1 MNYKFRHTA
10 LLAALPLLLAAC
22 QTDDEPM
29 PQTGKQANTLRFTVD
44 AAIALTKSLPEKPQT
59 EAGAVQHVNAARL
72 YIFKHGEEG
81 QTTLAACEEITD
93 FNGLTTTDGGGQPV
107 TGLDGLTT
115 VTKEYEL
122 QTKLDPT
129 ATYTFLGVGY
139 EKQDQTTNEYGD
151 AYQEETDGSN
161 TALTVSESPVTLS
174 TLVTT
179 LKTGRGKEDIR
190 HNEYFTGALT
200 LTTDGNGLIQS
211 GTVEMRRRVAGLSA
225 YLQLKNF
232 PEDKTIG
239 GVAIM
244 LWDKQNQAVPTLE
257 KTWQLPDFT
266 DYTDKPLDTPDAAP
280 QAKSVCLLW
289 MTQSNTATQAYDAAG
304 SYYTCQGSAYVL
316 PKPAPTIDSDKN
328 YTLAV
333 VVYNAENEII
343 CTKRAALSEE
353 GNLIFD
359 TSLGTGII
367 DDGSFYRYP
376 IVANRF
382 YRFGDT
388 ASGTTTSPSTW
399 CTTRR
404 TPSRSLSKPS
414 GKANPIWAWT
424 TTPGTHK
431 NSGVKKLRSYH
442 SASLR

>member
-1 MNYKFRHTA
+1 MNYKFKHTA

-29 PQTGKQANTLRFTVD
+29 PQTGRQANTLRFTVD
-44 AAIALTKSLPEKPQT
+44 AAIALTKSLPENPQT

-72 YIFKHGEEG
+72 YIFKHEEGG
-81 QTTLAACEEITD
+81 QTTLADIEYPD
-93 FNGLTTTDGGGQPV
+93 WSN
-107 TGLDGLTT
+107 LDVIEGTEQQT

-122 QTKLDPT
+122 KTKLDPT
-129 ATYTFLGVGY
+129 TTYTFLGVGY

-161 TALTVSESPVTLS
+161 TALTVSESPVTL
-174 TLVTT
+174 VTT
-179 LKTGRGKEDIR
+179 LRTDRGKEDIR

-200 LTTDGNGLIQS
+200 LTTDGKGLIQS

-225 YLQLKNF
+225 YLRLLNF
-232 PEDKTIG
+232 TEAIG

-266 DYTDKPLDTPDAAP
+266 DYTNDPLDTPGADP
-280 QAKSVCLLW
+280 QDQSVCLLW
-289 MTQSNTATQAYDAAG
+289 MTGSGTETQAYSEATPA
-304 SYYTCQGSAYVL
+304 YTCQGSAYVL
-316 PKPAPTIDSDKN
+316 PKPAPTIDSYKN

-333 VVYNAENEII
+333 VVYNDKDQII
-343 CTKRAALSEE
+343 CTKRAALAEE

-382 YRFGDT
+382 YRFGKDNAPLIVEYDPQNPFEIVIETEWEGKPNMGVDDYNPDT
-388 ASGTTTSPSTW
+388 D
-399 CTTRR
+399 
-404 TPSRSLSKPS
+404 
-414 GKANPIWAWT
+414 NQ
-424 TTPGTHK
+424 
-431 NSGVKKLRSYH
+431 
-442 SASLR
+442 

>member
-44 AAIALTKSLPEKPQT
+44 AAIALTKSLPENPQT

-72 YIFKHGEEG
+72 YIFKHEEGG

-107 TGLDGLTT
+107 TGLNGLTT
-115 VTKEYEL
+115 VTKEYTL
-122 QTKLDPT
+122 TTDLDPT
-129 ATYTFLGVGY
+129 TTYTFLGVGY
-139 EKQDQTTNEYGD
+139 EKQDQTTNKYDD
-151 AYQEETDGSN
+151 AYREETDGSN
-161 TALTVSESPVTLS
+161 TALRVSESPVTLS
-174 TLVTT
+174 SLVTT
-179 LKTGRGKEDIR
+179 LRTGRGKEDIR

-200 LTTDGNGLIQS
+200 LTTDGKGYIQS
-211 GTVEMRRRVAGLSA
+211 GIVEMRRRVAGLSA
-225 YLQLKNF
+225 HLQLKDF
-232 PEDKTIG
+232 PEDEAIG

-266 DYTDKPLDTPDAAP
+266 DYTDKPLETPDATKP
-280 QAKSVCLLW
+280 QDQSVCLLW
-289 MTQSNTATQAYDAAG
+289 MTGSGTETKAYSEATSD
-304 SYYTCQGSAYVL
+304 YTCQGSAYVL

-333 VVYNAENEII
+333 VVYNAENKII
-343 CTKRAALSEE
+343 CTKRAALAEDSY
-353 GNLIFD
+353 LIFD

-382 YRFGDT
+382 YRFGDNEPLIVEYDPQNPFEIVIET
-388 ASGTTTSPSTW
+388 EWEG
-399 CTTRR
+399 
-404 TPSRSLSKPS
+404 KPNM
-414 GKANPIWAWT
+414 GVNDYNPDT
-424 TTPGTHK
+424 D
-431 NSGVKKLRSYH
+431 NQ
-442 SASLR
+442 

>member
-44 AAIALTKSLPEKPQT
+44 AAIALTKSLPENPQT

-72 YIFKHGEEG
+72 YIFQHGEEG
-81 QTTLAACEEITD
+81 QTTLAGIEYPDWSNLEVIDGTD
-93 FNGLTTTDGGGQPV
+93 KQ
-107 TGLDGLTT
+107 T
-115 VTKEYEL
+115 VTKEYTLTTQLEA
-122 QTKLDPT
+122 QT
-129 ATYTFLGVGY
+129 TYTFLGVGY
-139 EKQDQTTNEYGD
+139 EKQDQTTNKYGD
-151 AYQEETDGSN
+151 AYQEMYNN
-161 TALTVSESPVTLS
+161 TTLEEQSPVTLS

-179 LKTGRGKEDIR
+179 LKAGRGKEDIR

-200 LTTDGNGLIQS
+200 LTTDGKGYIQS

-225 YLQLKNF
+225 HLKLNNF
-232 PEDKTIG
+232 TEAIG

-244 LWDKQNQAVPTLE
+244 LWDEQNQSVPTLE

-266 DYTDKPLDTPDAAP
+266 DYTNDPLKTPDADP
-280 QAKSVCLLW
+280 QDQSVCLLW
-289 MTQSNTATQAYDAAG
+289 MTGSGTETQAYSEATSD
-304 SYYTCQGSAYVL
+304 YTCQGSAYVL
-316 PKPAPTIDSDKN
+316 PKPAPEAGSTD

-343 CTKRAALSEE
+343 CTKRAALAEE
-353 GNLIFD
+353 DNLIFD

-382 YRFGDT
+382 YRFGKDDVPLDVVYDPQNPFEILIDPNWEGKPNMGVDDYTPDT
-388 ASGTTTSPSTW
+388 D
-399 CTTRR
+399 
-404 TPSRSLSKPS
+404 
-414 GKANPIWAWT
+414 NQ
-424 TTPGTHK
+424 
-431 NSGVKKLRSYH
+431 
-442 SASLR
+442 

>member
-29 PQTGKQANTLRFTVD
+29 PQTGRQANTLRFTVD

-59 EAGAVQHVNAARL
+59 EAGAVQHVDAARL
-72 YIFKHGEEG
+72 YIFQHGEEG
-81 QTTLAACEEITD
+81 QTTLAGIEYPDWSNLEVIEGED
-93 FNGLTTTDGGGQPV
+93 EQ
-107 TGLDGLTT
+107 T
-115 VTKEYEL
+115 VTKKYILTTPLEA
-122 QTKLDPT
+122 QT
-129 ATYTFLGVGY
+129 TYTFLGVGY
-139 EKQDQTTNEYGD
+139 EKEDQTTNKYGD
-151 AYQEETDGSN
+151 AYQETDDNG
-161 TALTVSESPVTLS
+161 TVLAEQSPVTLS

-179 LKTGRGKEDIR
+179 LKANRGKEDIR

-200 LTTDGNGLIQS
+200 LTTDGKGLIQT

-225 YLQLKNF
+225 YLRLQNF
-232 PEDKTIG
+232 PDDETIG

-244 LWDKQNQAVPTLE
+244 LWDEQNQSVPTLE

-266 DYTDKPLDTPDAAP
+266 DYTDNPLNTDNVTKPQD
-280 QAKSVCLLW
+280 QSVCLLW
-289 MTQSNTATQAYDAAG
+289 MTQSDTETQAYDAAG
-304 SYYTCQGSAYVL
+304 SQYTCRGAAYVL

-333 VVYNAENEII
+333 VVYNAENKVI
-343 CTKRAALSEE
+343 CTKRAALAEE

-382 YRFGDT
+382 YRFGDDKPLEVVYDPQNPFEILID
-388 ASGTTTSPSTW
+388 PSW
-399 CTTRR
+399 EG
-404 TPSRSLSKPS
+404 KPQM
-414 GKANPIWAWT
+414 GVDDYNPDT
-424 TTPGTHK
+424 D
-431 NSGVKKLRSYH
+431 NQ
-442 SASLR
+442 

>member
-44 AAIALTKSLPEKPQT
+44 AAIALTKSLPENPQT

-93 FNGLTTTDGGGQPV
+93 FNGLATTDGGGQSV

-115 VTKEYEL
+115 VTKEYKLTTTLEA
-122 QTKLDPT
+122 QT
-129 ATYTFLGVGY
+129 TYTFLGVGY

-151 AYQEETDGSN
+151 AYQETDGSS
-161 TALTVSESPVTLS
+161 ALTAQSTTPVTLS
-174 TLVTT
+174 SLVTT
-179 LKTGRGKEDIR
+179 LRTDRGKEDIR

-211 GTVEMRRRVAGLSA
+211 GSTVEMRRRVAGLSA
-225 YLQLKNF
+225 HLQLKDF
-232 PEDKTIG
+232 PEDEAIG

-244 LWDKQNQAVPTLE
+244 LWEEQNQAVPTLE

-266 DYTDKPLDTPDAAP
+266 DYTDKPLETPDATKP
-280 QAKSVCLLW
+280 QDQSVCLLW
-289 MTQSNTATQAYDAAG
+289 MTRPETDTQAYSEATSA
-304 SYYTCQGSAYVL
+304 YTCQGSAYVL
-316 PKPAPTIDSDKN
+316 PKRAPTIDSDKN

-333 VVYNAENEII
+333 VVYNDKDDII
-343 CTKRAALSEE
+343 CTKRAALSEDSY
-353 GNLIFD
+353 LIFD

-382 YRFGDT
+382 YRFGDD
-388 ASGTTTSPSTW
+388 
-399 CTTRR
+399 
-404 TPSRSLSKPS
+404 KPLDVVYDPQNPFEIVIETEWE
-414 GKANPIWAWT
+414 GKPNMGVDDYTGNP
-424 TTPGTHK
+424 
-431 NSGVKKLRSYH
+431 
-442 SASLR
+442 

>member
-29 PQTGKQANTLRFTVD
+29 PQTGRQANTLRFNVD
-44 AAIALTKSLPEKPQT
+44 AAIALTKSLPENPQT

-81 QTTLAACEEITD
+81 QTTLAACEEITN
-93 FNGLTTTDGGGQPV
+93 FNSLATTDGGGQEV
-107 TGLDGLTT
+107 TGFDGWTT
-115 VTKEYEL
+115 VTKEYTL
-122 QTKLDPT
+122 TTDLDPT
-129 ATYTFLGVGY
+129 TTYTFLGVGY

-151 AYQEETDGSN
+151 AYQETDGSSVL
-161 TALTVSESPVTLS
+161 TAPGSAPVTLS

-179 LKTGRGKEDIR
+179 LKDGKGKEDIR

-200 LTTDGNGLIQS
+200 LTTDGNGLIQT

-225 YLQLKNF
+225 YLQLENF
-232 PEDKTIG
+232 PENEAIG

-244 LWDKQNQAVPTLE
+244 LWDEQNQSVPTLE
-257 KTWQLPDFT
+257 KTWQLPNFTDFT
-266 DYTDKPLDTPDAAP
+266 YDPLETDDATKPQD
-280 QAKSVCLLW
+280 QSVCLLW
-289 MTQSNTATQAYDAAG
+289 MTGPETDTQAYNEATSD
-304 SYYTCQGSAYVL
+304 YTCQGAAYVL
-316 PKPAPTIDSDKN
+316 PKPAPEAGSTD

-333 VVYNAENEII
+333 VVYNAENKVI
-343 CTKRAALSEE
+343 CTKRAALAED
-353 GNLIFD
+353 GYLIFD

-382 YRFGDT
+382 YRFGDND
-388 ASGTTTSPSTW
+388 
-399 CTTRR
+399 
-404 TPSRSLSKPS
+404 KPLDVVYDPQNPFEIVIETEWE
-414 GKANPIWAWT
+414 GKPNMGVDDYTGNP
-424 TTPGTHK
+424 
-431 NSGVKKLRSYH
+431 
-442 SASLR
+442 

>member
-44 AAIALTKSLPEKPQT
+44 AAIALTKSLPENPQT
-59 EAGAVQHVNAARL
+59 QAGQGAVQHVNAARL
-72 YIFKHGEEG
+72 YIFQHGEG
-81 QTTLAACEEITD
+81 DQTTLAACEEIDD
-93 FNGLTTTDGGGQPV
+93 FNSLATTDGGGQAV
-107 TGLDGLTT
+107 NEFDGLTT
-115 VTKEYEL
+115 VTKEYTL
-122 QTKLDPT
+122 TTDLDPT
-129 ATYTFLGVGY
+129 TTYTFLGVGY
-139 EKQDQTTNEYGD
+139 EKQDQTTNKYGD
-151 AYQEETDGSN
+151 AYQETDGNN
-161 TALTVSESPVTLS
+161 TALAVSESPVTLS

-179 LKTGRGKEDIR
+179 LKDDRGKEDIR

-200 LTTDGNGLIQS
+200 LTTDGKGYIQS

-225 YLQLKNF
+225 HLRLLNF
-232 PEDKTIG
+232 TEAIG

-266 DYTDKPLDTPDAAP
+266 DYTNDPLETPDADP
-280 QAKSVCLLW
+280 QDQSVCLLW
-289 MTQSNTATQAYDAAG
+289 MTGSGTETQAYSEATSD
-304 SYYTCQGSAYVL
+304 YTCQGSAYVL
-316 PKPAPTIDSDKN
+316 PKPAPTIESKKN

-333 VVYNAENEII
+333 VVYNDEGDII
-343 CTKRAALSEE
+343 CTKRAALAED

-382 YRFGDT
+382 YRFGTDND
-388 ASGTTTSPSTW
+388 ALIVEYDPQNPFEILIDPNWEG
-399 CTTRR
+399 
-404 TPSRSLSKPS
+404 KPQM
-414 GKANPIWAWT
+414 GVDDYTGNP
-424 TTPGTHK
+424 
-431 NSGVKKLRSYH
+431 
-442 SASLR
+442 